1 MSAETYKGIEFVRI
15 SNLPED
21 QKNQITQTIDHSKII
36 KILRG
41 KELLPDCVQVNDY
54 ATWMRDSFNKK
65 IATTAAT
72 MERQVPVGATSK
84 LFTELASK

>member
-1 MSAETYKGIEFVRI
+1 MWSVEQRPRRMSAEIYKGIEFVRI

-54 ATWMRDSFNKK
+54 ANWMRESFKQEINT
-65 IATTAAT
+65 I
-72 MERQVPVGATSK
+72 PN
-84 LFTELASK
+84 

>member
-15 SNLPED
+15 SNLPEE
-21 QKNQITQTIDHSKII
+21 QKKQITQTIDRSKII

-54 ATWMRDSFNKK
+54 AHWMRESFRTE
-65 IATTAAT
+65 I
-72 MERQVPVGATSK
+72 EESSRLVGSRHA
-84 LFTELASK
+84 EVQ

>member
-21 QKNQITQTIDHSKII
+21 QKIKITSTIDSSKII

-41 KELLPDCVQVNDY
+41 KELLSDCVQVIDY
-54 ATWMRDSFNKK
+54 ADWMKETYNKRLQL
-65 IATTAAT
+65 TTDHQIPT
-72 MERQVPVGATSK
+72 GTISNIFPKPSSK
-84 LFTELASK
+84 